1 MAARRDPDELIDPLE
16 GAIGYEFRRA
26 AAASILALEAAFAPL
41 GLRPMEAVILRFV
54 DANPGCNQAAIS
66 RALGVTRTNMV
77 PFVGRLAD
85 ERLIERQALDGRT
98 HALFL
103 TPAGRD
109 LCRRLAQVAR
119 DLDERF
125 FGGFDAA
132 TREVLVAAFQRM
144 RALAADADA
153 DLAVPGPGA
162 RGR

>member
-1 MAARRDPDELIDPLE
+1 MAAKRDPDELIDPLE
-16 GAIGYEFRRA
+16 GVIGYEFRRA
-26 AAASILALEAAFAPL
+26 AAASILALEQAFAPL

-85 ERLIERQALDGRT
+85 DGYVERQASDGRT

-103 TPAGRD
+103 TPEG
-109 LCRRLAQVAR
+109 RRLCGRLAEVAAE
-119 DLDERF
+119 LDERF

-132 TREVLVAAFQRM
+132 TREVLAEAFRRI
-144 RALAADADA
+144 RALAAEPEH
-153 DLAVPGPGA
+153 PGTD
-162 RGR
+162 RE

>member
-1 MAARRDPDELIDPLE
+1 MTPKRDPDDLIDPLE
-16 GAIGYEFRRA
+16 GVIGYEFRRA
-26 AAASILALEAAFAPL
+26 AAASILALEQAFAPL

-85 ERLIERQALDGRT
+85 HGLIERQASDGRT

-103 TPAGRD
+103 TPDG
-109 LCRRLAQVAR
+109 RRLLNRVAAAAAE
-119 DLDERF
+119 LDERL

-132 TREVLVAAFQRM
+132 TRAALAEAFRRI
-144 RALAADADA
+144 RALAA
-153 DLAVPGPGA
+153 
-162 RGR
+162 RG

>member
-1 MAARRDPDELIDPLE
+1 MAAKRDPDELTDPLE
-16 GAIGYEFRRA
+16 GVIGYEFRRA
-26 AAASILALEAAFAPL
+26 AAASILALEQAFAPL

-85 ERLIERQALDGRT
+85 DGLIERKASDGRT

-103 TPAGRD
+103 TPAGRR
-109 LCRRLAQVAR
+109 LLNRLAEVAAE
-119 DLDERF
+119 LDERL

-132 TREVLVAAFQRM
+132 MRETLAEAFR
-144 RALAADADA
+144 RIRVLAA
-153 DLAVPGPGA
+153 GG
-162 RGR
+162 